1 MREQA
6 GKSEQMHINRF
17 LQLVVGIKSLEVS
30 INTDRHRVDTHCT
43 DKILHN
49 KGSGGVLTKTLEF
62 FISLDICSE
71 MIITVQVIGLFTNLH
86 LKNPNNA

>member
-6 GKSEQMHINRF
+6 SKSEQMHINSF

-43 DKILHN
+43 VKILHN
-49 KGSGGVLTKTLEF
+49 EGSGGVLAKTLVF

-71 MIITVQVIGLFTNLH
+71 IIITVQVIGLLTNFH
-86 LKNPNNA
+86 LKNSNNP